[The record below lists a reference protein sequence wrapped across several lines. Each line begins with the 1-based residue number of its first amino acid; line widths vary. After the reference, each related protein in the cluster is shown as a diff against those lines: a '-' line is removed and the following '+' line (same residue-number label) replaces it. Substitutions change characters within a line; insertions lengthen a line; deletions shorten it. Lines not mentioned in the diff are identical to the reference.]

1 MAVKIPDAPNIIGS
15 EPVLRSPEQVNGA
28 TATPY
33 FKVDNTPALE
43 ATNAIGTLLAN
54 VNQQRV
60 DTYMT
65 QASLWWT
72 EMMNKK
78 MREVQDKYK
87 GASAMDLYVREI
99 KPYAKQLNDQ
109 LFGAPKDDGLV
120 RISNPQ
126 LQTAFKKWSDNQ
138 MRNYNAQIGHYEGQE
153 LARYNESTFDAREQQ
168 ISEGLMYATTPE
180 EIVGY
185 SQSMLDL
192 NRIRYRGYN
201 PDRIAQL
208 AAAKTDAAVTA
219 NVKARI
225 TNDVE
230 TGYSYFMDPQVQAAL
245 SNKSKAELRLALREA
260 LVKQG
265 EARGG
270 EGLASGDETKVN
282 HYSSDMMIRN
292 IYGIDDPEEIRAVQ
306 MEIRGKAQDRAD
318 GLLEKAAGTQAQ
330 IANGL
335 GVELANAQTEEEF
348 NTVLEKINEF
358 DPTWAEALDA
368 ANQRDAL
375 DRATVYYMQTF
386 NPDYDT
392 EVNTRRD
399 EIIKELTALSKDVE
413 GKAEIDREE
422 VAAKFGMTGEELHNK
437 LFGDNKAQ
445 AMLATVRD
453 MELAGTPRDEAI
465 KIVATDEARAR
476 VSVWED
482 SPENQQM
489 IDRYNEFRD
498 RTARNV
504 NTYTEVMNDIVN
516 GSYSGGSDP
525 RVLELPLNQ
534 QRELAAA
541 AGTEAEYRKLVD
553 SHPGINDVFKSVDA
567 TYPQL
572 DIGYQERAK
581 RMAMKRISDWEHK
594 NGDTAAGKQLEQL
607 VMMGYA
613 DAKDPIYTAM
623 ETAIHTPASIDDLSG
638 ESSYWAGE
646 TRTDYMADKKR
657 SEEISTAAVGAFGAS
672 KAMEKTSD
680 RAYDKQVA
688 SARKKI
694 RAFRN
699 ALPNNLK
706 YVVDA
711 NEDMYTRWYTLGNTT
726 AIIQHVK
733 QHYSPRE

>member
-1 MAVKIPDAPNIIGS
+1 MAIKIPDAPNIIGS

-28 TATPY
+28 TSTPR
-33 FKVDNTPALE
+33 FKVDNGPALE
-43 ATNAIGTLLAN
+43 ATEAVGTLLAN

-99 KPYAKQLNDQ
+99 KPYAQKLTNE
-109 LFGAPKDDGLV
+109 LIGEPKDDGIV
-120 RISNPQ
+120 RISNPD
-126 LQTAFKKWSDNQ
+126 LQIAFKKWSDGQ

-192 NRIRYRGYN
+192 NKIRYRGYN

-208 AAAKTDAAVTA
+208 AAAKTDAAVAA
-219 NVKARI
+219 NVKSRI
-225 TNDVE
+225 ATDVE
-230 TGYSYFMDPQVQAAL
+230 QGYSYFMDPQVQAAL
-245 SNKSKAELRLALREA
+245 SNSSKTELRQALRDA

-270 EGLASGDETKVN
+270 EGLASGDVSKVD
-282 HYSSDMMIRN
+282 HYSSDMVIRN
-292 IYGIDDPEEIRAVQ
+292 IYGTEDPEQIRAVQ
-306 MEIRGKAQDRAD
+306 MEIRGKANDRAE
-318 GLLEKAAGTQAQ
+318 GLKSKAAGVQAQ
-330 IANGL
+330 IANSL
-335 GVELANAQTEEEF
+335 GVELANAKTEEEL
-348 NTVLEKINEF
+348 NAVLEKVNDF
-358 DPTWAEALDA
+358 DPTWAEALDN

-375 DRATVYYMQTF
+375 DKATVYYMQTF

-392 EVNTRRD
+392 EVATRRD
-399 EIIKELTALSKDVE
+399 EIVKDLDALSKNVKDKE
-413 GKAEIDREE
+413 RIDTES
-422 VAAKFGMTGEELHNK
+422 VAAKLGISKEELHNR
-437 LFGDNKAQ
+437 LYGDNNAQ
-445 AMLATVRD
+445 AMLSTIKE
-453 MELAGTPRDEAI
+453 MELAGTPHDEAVR
-465 KIVATDEARAR
+465 IVATDEARAR
-476 VSVWED
+476 VAVWESD
-482 SPENQQM
+482 PENQKM

-516 GSYSGGSDP
+516 GTYSGGMDP
-525 RVLELPLNQ
+525 RVLELPLSQ
-534 QRELAAA
+534 QRDLAAA
-541 AGTEAEYRKLVD
+541 AGTEQEYRNLIN
-553 SHPGINDVFKSVDA
+553 SHPGIADVFASVDA

-572 DIGYQERAK
+572 DIGFQERAK
-581 RMAMKRISDWEHK
+581 RMAMKRVSDWEHK
-594 NGDTAAGKQLEQL
+594 NGDTAKGEQARQL
-607 VMMGYA
+607 VMQGYA

-623 ETAIHTPASIDDLSG
+623 ETAIHTPVSSDDLSG
-638 ESSYWAGE
+638 DASYWASEG
-646 TRTDYMADKKR
+646 RTDYMAEQKR
-657 SEEISTAAVGAFGAS
+657 AEEISTAAVGAFGAS
-672 KAMEKTSD
+672 KRMKETTD
-680 RAYDKQVA
+680 RAYDKQFK
-688 SARKKI
+688 SANKKV
-694 RAFRN
+694 RAFRD
-699 ALPNNLK
+699 ALPNNLR

-711 NEDMYTRWYTLGNTT
+711 NEDMYTRWYVLGNTT

-733 QHYSPRE
+733 QHYNPR